1 VLVKDIDSKLDMRL
15 VLKLRQ
21 DNEFFNSSSQIDTK
35 LPIYIFRAEDN
46 STWMSIYFPKVE
58 KNPKISL
65 IIKKF
70 NAVEKEESY
79 VIDSRINN
87 VKDLAIIDKLMNLP
101 SLVINRSD
109 MKGGYMY
116 VYARFHNS
124 DLVRVSD
131 LLSEYVS
138 DRDNSRLE
146 WLGPSPGIMKIADMV
161 HSDYS
166 IALVTY
172 SVKVDKRN
180 KVLYALSNDSGI
192 IAEVKSNRSKDHG
205 FSVILY
211 SDHSLEGK
219 IPGLIPIS
227 IKDGIYEIGIKHNF
241 LDLVRDAANRE
252 HIMRM
257 RYFVKPSDGNIDV
270 TVFLPAGSLYE
281 YYSILF
287 EVARKNRMSFVLKN
301 LMPYSPDIWELI

>member
-1 VLVKDIDSKLDMRL
+1 
-15 VLKLRQ
+15 
-21 DNEFFNSSSQIDTK
+21 
-35 LPIYIFRAEDN
+35 
-46 STWMSIYFPKVE
+46 
-58 KNPKISL
+58 
-65 IIKKF
+65 
-70 NAVEKEESY
+70 
-79 VIDSRINN
+79 
-87 VKDLAIIDKLMNLP
+87 
-101 SLVINRSD
+101 
-109 MKGGYMY
+109 
-116 VYARFHNS
+116 
-124 DLVRVSD
+124 
-131 LLSEYVS
+131 
-138 DRDNSRLE
+138 
-146 WLGPSPGIMKIADMV
+146 MKIADMV